1 MLFKQGYYQFSNTKM
16 HFYDTVSKKCF
27 LETKLMVL
35 TESTQCCVYTISQLQ
50 RCNGTYSMYTIINAL
65 YPFSGAAREAGR
77 HAPGLALA
85 LPLLPPG
92 DVAHGL
98 ACLLATD
105 HQPTQYAL

>member
-1 MLFKQGYYQFSNTKM
+1 MLFKQGYYQFSNTKI

-65 YPFSGAAREAGR
+65 YPFSGAVREAGATCSR
-77 HAPGLALA
+77 PRAGASAPS
-85 LPLLPPG
+85 PG
-92 DVAHGL
+92 
-98 ACLLATD
+98 
-105 HQPTQYAL
+105 